1 MKSNLSSAALVGL
14 LSNLSV
20 QLGVLSMRPHDRI
33 SLDLPPELLS
43 QACQAYG
50 INMHDFVGHVVSRF
64 PRVDL
69 TITPELHKAISVRGI
84 YGDQA
89 VDSTG
94 KGIGLGNTYYLS
106 LQRNGRLLVKYQKIC
121 GSWAIATLTQE
132 QLDELLDRIGKE
144 IKYQLSVPAA

>member
-1 MKSNLSSAALVGL
+1 MKSNFSSAALIGL

-43 QACQAYG
+43 KACQAHG
-50 INMHDFVGHVVSRF
+50 INMNDFVGHGVSRF

-69 TITPELHKAISVRGI
+69 AITPELAHAISVRGI
-84 YGDQA
+84 YGAQA
-89 VDSTG
+89 VDRTG

-106 LQRNGRLLVKYQKIC
+106 LQRNSQLIVKYQKIC

-144 IKYQLSVPAA
+144 IKDQLSASAA